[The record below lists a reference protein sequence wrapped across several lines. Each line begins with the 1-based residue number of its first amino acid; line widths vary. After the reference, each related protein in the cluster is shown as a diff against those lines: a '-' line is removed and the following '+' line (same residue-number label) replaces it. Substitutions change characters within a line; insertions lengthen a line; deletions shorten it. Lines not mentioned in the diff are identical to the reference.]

1 MAMTKRENFLRAL
14 RRENPEWVPFD
25 ITLCPFHEENLSK
38 KLGAQASGESA
49 SNVTA
54 AGSVDSKVYFG
65 VPFRYVEPLPTKKNV
80 DYKKYYKNLPG
91 NAQPLSWNPEWGI
104 YSVPG
109 SVAHFEEMLHPMEG
123 FESPLDIR
131 NYPFPD
137 LNEAYRWESMAAHID
152 TLKKADLVS
161 IAFMQM
167 TIFEISW
174 YLRGMDTFMMDMI
187 DNREFAE
194 TLLDV
199 VTDIRI
205 GMAEKYARCGV
216 DILMLG
222 DDVSTQL
229 DMMISPALWRELI
242 KPRLT
247 RIISSAKK
255 IKPDLLVFYHGDGN
269 LQTIIPDLIEIG
281 VDILNPVQ
289 PECMDPALVKKEYG
303 EKLSFW
309 GTMGTQT
316 TLPFGTPKDVEE
328 TVKQMIKTAG
338 QGGGLVLAPT
348 HTIEPDVP
356 WENIEAFVNAVKK
369 HGVY

>member
-1 MAMTKRENFLRAL
+1 
-14 RRENPEWVPFD
+14 
-25 ITLCPFHEENLSK
+25 
-38 KLGAQASGESA
+38 
-49 SNVTA
+49 
-54 AGSVDSKVYFG
+54 
-65 VPFRYVEPLPTKKNV
+65 
-80 DYKKYYKNLPG
+80 
-91 NAQPLSWNPEWGI
+91 
-104 YSVPG
+104 
-109 SVAHFEEMLHPMEG
+109 VAHFEEMLHPMEN
-123 FESPLDIR
+123 FESPLDIK

-137 LNEAYRWESMAAHID
+137 LNEPYRWQNMAFEINALI
-152 TLKKADLVS
+152 KSDLAA

-174 YLRGMDTFMMDMI
+174 YLRGMDTFMMDMM
-187 DNREFAE
+187 DGREFAE

-199 VTDIRI
+199 VTEIRI
-205 GMAEKYARCGV
+205 GMAQKYAHHGV

-242 KPRLT
+242 KPRLE
-247 RIISSAKK
+247 RIISCAKQ

-289 PECMDPALVKKEYG
+289 PECMDPAAVKQKYG
-303 EKLSFW
+303 ESLSFW
-309 GTMGTQT
+309 GTVGTQT
-316 TLPFGTPKDVEE
+316 ILPFGTPKDVEE
-328 TVKQMIKTAG
+328 MVKQMIATAG
-338 QGGGLVLAPT
+338 RGGGLVLAPT

-356 WENIEAFVNAVKK
+356 WENIEAFVSAVKE